1 MKDTRQAPLFFDG
14 GDADDDAAIAGGV
27 DGPSIDRK
35 ADAEYVLRRVVV
47 PSNHEDFPPREQFRL
62 DRRIGYDDREFGRI
76 LVPRR
81 LQTFHTDLTSVPQL
95 LTWLVPK
102 SGAHLPAALIHDGL
116 VYPPGEEPEYIGAN
130 PAISRVDADRIFRDA
145 MRDAGTGAL
154 RRWLVWSAVTI
165 ATLWN
170 RQGTAGSRA
179 LRVYYQFMPVVLLA
193 SIAWLGYQATADV
206 VGRSGSWL
214 CTYELPWIVG
224 DTFWEE
230 VLSGGL
236 FAMLIPVAMSVLWW
250 RFWRAGAIA
259 GIALAFLFHVTLGIA
274 AVQAVNVFVETIAS
288 RGWGSIGYFGRAF
301 VRRVDQIGTA
311 VTVFAAIGVVCG
323 VLR

>member
-1 MKDTRQAPLFFDG
+1 MVDTRSAPLFFDG
-14 GDADDDAAIAGGV
+14 GDADDEAAIIGGV
-27 DGPSIDRK
+27 EGPRIDRG
-35 ADAEYVLRRVVV
+35 AEAEYVLRRVVV
-47 PSNHEDFPPREQFRL
+47 PSTHPDFPPREQFRL

-116 VYPPGEEPEYIGAN
+116 VSPPDDEAEYIGD

-154 RRWLVWSAVTI
+154 RRWLVWAAVTI

-179 LRVYYQFMPVVLLA
+179 LRLYYQFVPVVLLA
-193 SIAWLGYQATADV
+193 SISWLGYQATADL
-206 VGRSGSWL
+206 VGRSGSWV

-230 VLSGGL
+230 FLSGGL
-236 FAMLIPVAMSVLWW
+236 FAILIPVAMSVLWW

-259 GIALAFLFHVTLGIA
+259 GIAIAFLLHVTIGIA
-274 AVQAVNVFVETIAS
+274 LVQAVNVFVETIAS

-311 VTVFAAIGVVCG
+311 VAVVAAVGVVCG